1 MARKRARPTMPSSA
15 GPKMKSANMFIARC
29 QISTWV
35 NAAVTSCHQAPSE
48 KPAWKVAPDASQSRS
63 SMS

>member
-1 MARKRARPTMPSSA
+1 
-15 GPKMKSANMFIARC
+15 MKSANMFIARC

-48 KPAWKVAPDASQSRS
+48 KPAWNVAPDASQTCS